1 MSQSTTHGML
11 RRFAA
16 ATVLLVSLAAVG
28 GAGFVYLHRA
38 EAQARADQAIHLA
51 MGQAQALRDLALT
64 AGDTVPPQRGLALWA
79 GALAA
84 ADRVEQALEDDA
96 TGSETRQAA
105 EQLVAELREQAQSAA
120 DDREMLRR
128 VEEAHQRTLLLQD
141 SDYLRPH
148 TRGIVWGDAAPLY
161 ARTFK
166 EHGIDV
172 DALSVEE
179 VAQRIGER
187 RIKQSLLATLDF
199 WASCETGA
207 ARGKLLDIA
216 CRIDTEPLRNQVRA
230 ALAHNGGAAVLKQL
244 SVSESFSELP
254 TSTVLLLA
262 RELYDGGLGGQALA
276 LVVRA
281 RQRHPNDFWL
291 QTHAGIYLMHTAPPD
306 YAEAIRAHAAATAL
320 RPTNEI
326 AWSNLGAVLLADGQA
341 EAAGRALRRS
351 LELVPDSTTCH
362 QRLVEA
368 LMLHRGGHDA
378 LAAAAAGLRR
388 CNDSPMLQTA
398 RAAALRA
405 LHRDDEA
412 CAALE
417 QALAKEPRWYFAA
430 VQLVEVYAD
439 QGDKQKALALLDE
452 AQRMHPGVPSV
463 LLARCKLLYRLQDY
477 DGACTAGE
485 AAVRADP
492 SSRDAIHALALALAA
507 NRQYA
512 AAVREYGT
520 AASLAPRD
528 ARAAYE
534 LGSALLRQEQ
544 HKPALTAMEAA
555 VHWHPNQA
563 PFHLAVGMNLFRQ
576 QRYGEA
582 IVAFQKSV
590 ALAPDVGENRSWLAL
605 AYYRAGDVRAAE
617 EAIGAGPPDKRSGF
631 AHKVLGD
638 ILLSQ
643 DRCPEALKHFDM
655 ARRATPED
663 GALER
668 SYGRCLL
675 RMGKFTEAQQ
685 ALTKGLD
692 LAHASADRSAVQ
704 NDLKECERAL
714 ALDKQLDVFRINGE
728 LPKLAKGILELA
740 DLARRYKQHYNL
752 AATLYSRVFTP
763 EAQLIDEV
771 IGDHRYRAA
780 CSALLTVMG
789 KAVDLPRPSGSQQT
803 GRREQA
809 LAWLRAEL
817 DHCTKASLAGKSE
830 DTPRLIERIA
840 RWKTASELAMLR
852 DPKTLEKLSG
862 DEQLAWR
869 ELWDDAELFV
879 KVARVGVLQVS
890 LHGNLTPAARSQAY
904 EVRLIGGKAY
914 AFDLES
920 TGFAP
925 VLRIYD
931 PDGKPLAEDE
941 DVRPD
946 NRNAR
951 IAFTAGVDG
960 TYRVVAASARAAGTG
975 PFALRI
981 AALKEVK

>member
-1 MSQSTTHGML
+1 M
-11 RRFAA
+11 AA
-16 ATVLLVSLAAVG
+16 AVVLLLCLAAAG

-38 EAQARADQAIHLA
+38 DAEARANQAVHLA
-51 MGQAQALRDLALT
+51 MGQAEALRDLALT
-64 AGDTVPPQRGLALWA
+64 AADTVPPQRELALWA
-79 GALAA
+79 SALAA
-84 ADRVEQALEDDA
+84 ADRVEQALEDGA
-96 TGSETRQAA
+96 AGSDTRQAA
-105 EQLVAELREQAQSAA
+105 EQLVAELREQAQSAVN
-120 DDREMLRR
+120 DREMLRR
-128 VEEAHQRTLLLQD
+128 LDEAHLRTLLLQD
-141 SDYLRPH
+141 SDYLRPQ
-148 TRGIVWGDAAPLY
+148 TRSIVWGNAAPLY
-161 ARTFK
+161 AETFK

-172 DALSVEE
+172 DALSVEDA
-179 VAQRIGER
+179 AQRIGER
-187 RIKQSLLATLDF
+187 RIKQSLLAALDL
-199 WASCETGA
+199 WAFSETGA
-207 ARGKLLDIA
+207 ARAKLADIA
-216 CRIDTEPLRNQVRA
+216 CRIDKEPQGNLVHA
-230 ALAHNGGAAVLKQL
+230 AVAHNGGAAALKQL
-244 SVSESFSELP
+244 SASESVIDLP
-254 TSTVLLLA
+254 TSTLLLLA
-262 RELYDGGLGGQALA
+262 RELYDGGLDGQALA
-276 LVVRA
+276 MVLRA

-291 QTHAGIYLMHTAPPD
+291 QAHAGIYLTHAAPPD
-306 YAEAIRAHAAATAL
+306 YSEAIRAHAAATAL
-320 RPTNEI
+320 RPTNAI
-326 AWSNLGAVLLADGQA
+326 PWSNLGAVLLANGQA

-351 LELVPDSTTCH
+351 LELAPDSTTCH

-368 LMLHRGGHDA
+368 LLLHTGGHDA
-378 LAAAAAGLRR
+378 LAAADAGLKRF
-388 CNDSPMLQTA
+388 NESPMLQTA

-417 QALAKEPRWYFAA
+417 LALAKEPRWYFAA

-439 QGDKQKALALLDE
+439 HGDRQKALALLDE

-485 AAVRADP
+485 AAVRANP
-492 SSRDAIHALALALAA
+492 GSRDASHALALALAA
-507 NRQYA
+507 KRQYA
-512 AAVREYGT
+512 AAARAYGI
-520 AASLAPRD
+520 AASLGAPRD

-544 HKPALTAMEAA
+544 YKPALTAMEAA
-555 VHWHPNQA
+555 VHWSPNQA
-563 PFHLAVGMNLFRQ
+563 EFHAAVGMNLFRQ

-582 IVAFQKSV
+582 IAAFQKSV
-590 ALAPDVGENRSWLAL
+590 ALAPDAGENRSWLAL
-605 AYYRAGDVRAAE
+605 AYHRVGDVRAAE

-643 DRCPEALKHFDM
+643 DHCAAALEHFAK

-675 RMGKFTEAQQ
+675 RMGNFTEAQQ
-685 ALTKGLD
+685 ALTKGLA
-692 LAHASADRSAVQ
+692 LAHAGAERSAAQ
-704 NDLKECERAL
+704 IDLKECDRAL
-714 ALDKQLDVFRINGE
+714 ALDKQLEVFRVNGE
-728 LPKLAKGILELA
+728 LPKLAKNVLELA
-740 DLARRYKQHYNL
+740 DLARRYKQHHNL
-752 AATLYSRVFTP
+752 AVALYSRVFTP

-809 LAWLRAEL
+809 LLWLRAEL

-840 RWKTASELAMLR
+840 RWKTAPELAMLR

-862 DEQLAWR
+862 EEQMAWR

-879 KVARVGVLQVS
+879 KVARVGVLQVT
-890 LHGNLTPAARSQAY
+890 LHGTLTPAARLQAY
-904 EVRLIGGKAY
+904 EVKLIAGKAY
-914 AFDLES
+914 VFDLES
-920 TGFAP
+920 TGFSP
-925 VLRIYD
+925 VLRVYD
-931 PDGKPLAEDE
+931 PTGKPLAEDE
-941 DVRPD
+941 DIRPD
-946 NRNAR
+946 SRNAR
-951 IAFTAGVDG
+951 VAFTAGADG